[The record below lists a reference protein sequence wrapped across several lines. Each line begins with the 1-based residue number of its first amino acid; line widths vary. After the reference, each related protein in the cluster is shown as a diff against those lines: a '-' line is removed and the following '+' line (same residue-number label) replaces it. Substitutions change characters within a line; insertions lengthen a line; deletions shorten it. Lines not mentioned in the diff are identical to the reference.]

1 MEGFIKMIC
10 PYIQNTNINIQRN
23 IVNKETGHTEYYVI
37 GNYWGNME
45 CPKEGCAVW
54 KDGKCRYNQ

>member
-1 MEGFIKMIC
+1 MIC